1 MPQLLRCCCMHDS
14 QNENG
19 EVSCINTGQKGS
31 LCVNGEAP
39 NSCSQGCAISM
50 NQFTTDCVSTLN
62 VIMPL
67 GNDHH
72 NQIDAFANA
81 CLASLSGPT
90 LSSSSTQ
97 SWPPRAIPDGGLCVP
112 GLNSGSSSSGH

>member
-50 NQFTTDCVSTLN
+50 NQFTTDCVSTLH

-72 NQIDAFANA
+72 NQIDAFAN
-81 CLASLSGPT
+81 T
-90 LSSSSTQ
+90 H
-97 SWPPRAIPDGGLCVP
+97 VP
-112 GLNSGSSSSGH
+112 GLAEWTHPEFFLHAIMAATGHPGWWPLRPGIEQRFQQ